1 MWVPCFYLWAC
12 FPFYFLHLSQH
23 DRGYIQMTHLNKAK
37 TALGFLL
44 WIICWGD
51 LFYSFWE
58 RSQGTLLAPVLLVS
72 PTLLGITMLLATFLI
87 QLERRKGVQS
97 SGILLTFW
105 LIALLC
111 ALAILRSK
119 TMTAL
124 KEDAHVDLFRDVTF
138 YIYCCLVLAQLV
150 LSCFSDRS
158 PLFSETINDPN
169 PCPESGASFLS
180 RITFWWI
187 TGQPVKIMYS
197 SSKEPTKPKGSSKTD
212 VNEEAEALIV
222 KSPQKERKPSL
233 FKVLYKTFGPYFLM
247 SFFFK
252 AVHDLMM
259 FAGPEILK
267 LLINFV
273 NDKTAPDWQGYFYTA
288 LLFVSAC
295 LQTLVLHQY
304 FHICFVS
311 GMRIKTAVIGAVY
324 RKALVITNSARKSST
339 VGEIVNLMSVDAQRF
354 MDLATYINMI
364 WSAPLQVILALCLL
378 WLNLGP
384 SVLAGVAVMVLMVPF
399 NAVMA
404 MKTKTYQVA
413 HMKSKDNRIKLMN
426 EILNGIKVLKLYAW
440 ELAFKE
446 KVMDIRQE
454 ELKVLKKS
462 AYLAA
467 VGTFTWVCTP
477 FLVALST
484 FAVYVMVDENN
495 ILDAQKAFV
504 SLALF
509 NILRFP
515 LNILPMVISSI
526 VQASVS
532 LKRLR
537 IFLSHE
543 ELEPDSIERRSVK
556 DGGGTNSITVKN
568 ATFTWAR
575 GEPPTLNGI
584 TFSIP
589 EGALVAVVGQVGCGK
604 SSLLSALLAEMDKVE
619 GHVALKGS
627 VAYVPQQAWIQNDSL
642 RENILFGRQL
652 QERYYQAVLE
662 ACALLP
668 DLEILPSGDRTEIG
682 EKGVNLSGGQ
692 KQRVSLARAVYCDAD
707 IYLFDDPLSAVDAHV
722 GKHIFESVVGP
733 KGMLKH
739 KTRILVTHSI
749 SYLPQVDVIVVMS
762 GGKIS
767 EMGSYQELLAR
778 DGAFAEFLRTYA
790 SAEQEQDAEDEG
802 LTGSSGPGK
811 ETKQME
817 NGMLVTDGGGKPLQ
831 RQLSSSSSY
840 SGDISRQHNSTTEL
854 QKPGAKEEET
864 WKLMEA
870 DKAQTGQ
877 VKLSVY
883 WDYMKA
889 IGLFISF
896 LSIFLFLCNHVS
908 SLASNYWLS
917 LWTDDPV
924 VNGTQEH
931 TKVRL
936 SVYGALGISQGIAV
950 FGYSMAVS
958 IGGIFA
964 SRRLHLDLL
973 HNVLRSPMSF
983 FERTPSGNLVN
994 RFSKELD
1001 TVDSMIPQVI
1011 KMFMG
1016 SLFSV
1021 VGACIIVLLATPIAA
1036 VIIPPLGLVYFF
1048 VQRFYVAS
1056 SRQLKRLESVSR
1068 SPVYSH
1074 FNETLLGVSVI
1085 RAFEEQERFIRQ
1097 SDLKVD
1103 ENQKAYYPSI
1113 VANRWLAVRLECVG
1127 NCIVLF
1133 AALFAV
1139 ISRHSLSAGL
1149 VGLSVS
1155 YSLQVTAY
1163 LNWLVRMS
1171 SEMETNIVAVE
1182 RLKEYSETEKEAPWQ
1197 IQETAPPSTWPQVGR
1212 VEFRD
1217 YGLRYREDLDLVLKH
1232 INVTIDGGEKVGI
1245 VGRTGAGKSSLT
1257 LGLFRINESAEGEII
1272 IDGVNIAKIG
1282 LHDLRFKI
1290 TIIPQDPVLFS
1301 GSLRMNLDPFS
1312 RYSDEEVWTSL
1323 ELAHLKEFVSAL
1335 PDKLNHECAEGGE
1348 NLSVGQRQLVCLA
1361 RALLRKT
1368 KILVLDEATA
1378 AVDLETDDL
1387 IQSTI
1392 RTQFD
1397 DCTVLTIAHR
1407 LNTIMDYTRV
1417 IVLDKGAG
1425 RCVKDA
1431 SDQIQPRL
1439 RSLHPKS
1446 GGAEALRSPRPPAHS
1461 PHCLQHPC
1469 LVPRGRLRVIGAAV
1483 LRLSTVNVTTIV
1495 TIVPGTQIMLS
1506 PAVGPSRSW
1515 GAGRRP
1521 PPGLAAVATG
1531 SLLPP
1536 RTDERRV
1543 WTRSPRVG
1551 VSSLSA
1557 DLPARWPCC
1566 HPGSPSC
1573 CSSPVAR
1580 VASPLLGPSGAEGL
1594 LWLGRIQRTE
1604 CQAPPGVTSRYPK
1617 SPRVA
1622 SWFPVLK
1629 SRPWCLLGC
1638 PGWRC

>member
-1 MWVPCFYLWAC
+1 MALAAGYGLLVLVQQATPLVLGCKRCLPFPVPVLDWNVTWHTSSPDFTKCFQNTVLTWVPCFYLWSC
-12 FPFYFLHLSQH
+12 FPLYFFYLSRH
-23 DRGYIQMTHLNKAK
+23 DWGYIQMTHLNTAK

-44 WIICWGD
+44 WIVCWAD

-58 RSQGTLLAPVLLVS
+58 RSQGVFLAPVLLVS

-97 SGILLTFW
+97 SGIMLIFW
-105 LIALLC
+105 LVALLC
-111 ALAILRSK
+111 AIAIFRSRIIS
-119 TMTAL
+119 AL
-124 KEDAHVDLFRDVTF
+124 NKDAQVDVFRDTTF
-138 YIYCCLVLAQLV
+138 YVYFTLVLVQLV
-150 LSCFSDRS
+150 LSCFSDSS
-158 PLFSETINDPN
+158 PLFSETVHDLN
-169 PCPESGASFLS
+169 PCPESSASFLS

-187 TGQPVKIMYS
+187 TGMMVQGYRQPLKSSDLWSLNKEDTSEEVVPVLINNWKKECAKSRKQPVQIMNAS
-197 SSKEPTKPKGSSKTD
+197 PKDPSKPKGSSQLD
-212 VNEEAEALIV
+212 VNEE
-222 KSPQKERKPSL
+222 
-233 FKVLYKTFGPYFLM
+233 VLYKTFGPYFLM
-247 SFFFK
+247 SFLFK
-252 AVHDLMM
+252 ALHDLMM

-267 LLINFV
+267 LIINFV
-273 NDKTAPDWQGYFYTA
+273 NDREAPDWQGYFYTA
-288 LLFVSAC
+288 LLFVSSC

-304 FHICFVS
+304 FHICFIS
-311 GMRIKTAVIGAVY
+311 GMRIKTAVVGAVY

-354 MDLATYINMI
+354 MDLATYINMV
-364 WSAPLQVILALCLL
+364 WSAPLQVILALWLL

-384 SVLAGVAVMVLMVPF
+384 SVLAGVAVMVFMVPF

-440 ELAFKE
+440 ELAFQD

-484 FAVYVMVDENN
+484 FAVYVTVDENN
-495 ILDAQKAFV
+495 ILDAKKAFV

-543 ELEPDSIERRSVK
+543 ELEPDSIERWPVK

-568 ATFTWAR
+568 GAFTWAR
-575 GEPPTLNGI
+575 GESPTLNGI
-584 TFSIP
+584 NFSIP
-589 EGALVAVVGQVGCGK
+589 EGALVAVVGQ
-604 SSLLSALLAEMDKVE
+604 
-619 GHVALKGS
+619 GS

-642 RENILFGRQL
+642 RENILFGHPL
-652 QERYYQAVLE
+652 KERYYKAVLE

-682 EKGVNLSGGQ
+682 EKVSYGMGIACHCQLLLCNKQHKTLVVISSSVIQCTLEGVNLSGGQ
-692 KQRVSLARAVYCDAD
+692 KQRVSLARAVYCNSD
-707 IYLFDDPLSAVDAHV
+707 IYLFDNPLSAVDAHV
-722 GKHIFESVVGP
+722 GKHIFEKVVGP
-733 KGMLKH
+733 MGLLKN
-739 KTRILVTHSI
+739 KTRILVTHGI
-749 SYLPQVDVIVVMS
+749 SSLPQVDVIIVMS

-767 EMGSYQELLAR
+767 EMGSYQELLDR

-790 SAEQEQDAEDEG
+790 SAEQD
-802 LTGSSGPGK
+802 
-811 ETKQME
+811 
-817 NGMLVTDGGGKPLQ
+817 
-831 RQLSSSSSY
+831 
-840 SGDISRQHNSTTEL
+840 
-854 QKPGAKEEET
+854 
-864 WKLMEA
+864 
-870 DKAQTGQ
+870 
-877 VKLSVY
+877 
-883 WDYMKA
+883 
-889 IGLFISF
+889 
-896 LSIFLFLCNHVS
+896 
-908 SLASNYWLS
+908 LASEGDRVS
-917 LWTDDPV
+917 
-924 VNGTQEH
+924 
-931 TKVRL
+931 
-936 SVYGALGISQGIAV
+936 V

-964 SRRLHLDLL
+964 SRHLHLDLL
-973 HNVLRSPMSF
+973 RNVLRSPMSF

-1001 TVDSMIPQVI
+1001 MVDSMIPQVI

-1021 VGACIIVLLATPIAA
+1021 IGAVIIILLATPIAA
-1036 VIIPPLGLVYFF
+1036 VVISPLGLVYFF

-1085 RAFEEQERFIRQ
+1085 RAFEEQECFIHQ

-1133 AALFAV
+1133 AALFDV
-1139 ISRHSLSAGL
+1139 ISHHSLSAGL

-1155 YSLQVTAY
+1155 YSLQ
-1163 LNWLVRMS
+1163 
-1171 SEMETNIVAVE
+1171 
-1182 RLKEYSETEKEAPWQ
+1182 APWQ
-1197 IQETAPPSTWPQVGR
+1197 IQETAPPSTWSHSGR
-1212 VEFRD
+1212 VEFRN
-1217 YGLRYREDLDLVLKH
+1217 YCLRYREDLDLVLKN
-1232 INVTIDGGEKVGI
+1232 INITIEGGEKVGI

-1257 LGLFRINESAEGEII
+1257 LCLFRINESSEGEII

-1282 LHDLRFKI
+1282 LHNLRFKI
-1290 TIIPQDPVLFS
+1290 IIPQDPVLFS
-1301 GSLRMNLDPFS
+1301 GSLRMNLDPFGQ
-1312 RYSDEEVWTSL
+1312 YSDEEVWMTL
-1323 ELAHLKEFVSAL
+1323 ELAHLKGFVSAL

-1392 RTQFD
+1392 RTQFE
-1397 DCTVLTIAHR
+1397 DCTVLTIAHW

-1417 IVLDKGAG
+1417 IVLDKGEVRECGAPSELLQHRG
-1425 RCVKDA
+1425 IFYSMAKDA
-1431 SDQIQPRL
+1431 
-1439 RSLHPKS
+1439 
-1446 GGAEALRSPRPPAHS
+1446 G
-1461 PHCLQHPC
+1461 
-1469 LVPRGRLRVIGAAV
+1469 LV
-1483 LRLSTVNVTTIV
+1483 
-1495 TIVPGTQIMLS
+1495 
-1506 PAVGPSRSW
+1506 
-1515 GAGRRP
+1515 
-1521 PPGLAAVATG
+1521 
-1531 SLLPP
+1531 
-1536 RTDERRV
+1536 
-1543 WTRSPRVG
+1543 
-1551 VSSLSA
+1551 
-1557 DLPARWPCC
+1557 
-1566 HPGSPSC
+1566 
-1573 CSSPVAR
+1573 
-1580 VASPLLGPSGAEGL
+1580 
-1594 LWLGRIQRTE
+1594 
-1604 CQAPPGVTSRYPK
+1604 
-1617 SPRVA
+1617 
-1622 SWFPVLK
+1622 
-1629 SRPWCLLGC
+1629 
-1638 PGWRC
+1638 

>member
-1 MWVPCFYLWAC
+1 MALQSFCSAEGSDPFWDWNVTWYTSNPDFTKCFQNTVLMWVPCFYLWAC

-187 TGQPVKIMYS
+187 TGLMVRGYRQPLTSNDLWSLNKEDTSEQVVPVLVKNWKKECAKSRRQPVKIMYS
-197 SSKEPTKPKGSSKTD
+197 SSKEPTKPKGGSKTD

-222 KSPQKERKPSL
+222 KSPQKERQPSL

-790 SAEQEQDAEDEG
+790 SAEQEQDTEDEG

-1417 IVLDKGAG
+1417 IVLDKGEV
-1425 RCVKDA
+1425 REC
-1431 SDQIQPRL
+1431 
-1439 RSLHPKS
+1439 
-1446 GGAEALRSPRPPAHS
+1446 
-1461 PHCLQHPC
+1461 
-1469 LVPRGRLRVIGAAV
+1469 
-1483 LRLSTVNVTTIV
+1483 
-1495 TIVPGTQIMLS
+1495 
-1506 PAVGPSRSW
+1506 
-1515 GAGRRP
+1515 
-1521 PPGLAAVATG
+1521 
-1531 SLLPP
+1531 
-1536 RTDERRV
+1536 
-1543 WTRSPRVG
+1543 
-1551 VSSLSA
+1551 
-1557 DLPARWPCC
+1557 
-1566 HPGSPSC
+1566 GSPSQ
-1573 CSSPVAR
+1573 
-1580 VASPLLGPSGAEGL
+1580 LLQRRGL
-1594 LWLGRIQRTE
+1594 FYSMAKDAGL
-1604 CQAPPGVTSRYPK
+1604 V
-1617 SPRVA
+1617 
-1622 SWFPVLK
+1622 
-1629 SRPWCLLGC
+1629 
-1638 PGWRC
+1638 

>member
-1 MWVPCFYLWAC
+1 MALRGFCSADGSDPFWEWNVTWYTSNPDFTKCFQNTVLVWVPCFYLWVC
-12 FPFYFLHLSQH
+12 FPFYFLYLSHH

-44 WIICWGD
+44 WIVCWAD

-58 RSQGTLLAPVLLVS
+58 RSRVKFLAPVFLVS

-97 SGILLTFW
+97 SGIMLTFW
-105 LIALLC
+105 LVALLC

-119 TMTAL
+119 IMTAL
-124 KEDAHVDLFRDVTF
+124 KEDAEVNLFRDTTF
-138 YIYCCLVLAQLV
+138 YIYFCLVLTQLV

-187 TGQPVKIMYS
+187 TGLMIRGYRQPLESTDLWSLNKEDMSEQVVPILVKNWKKECAKSRKQPVKIVYS
-197 SSKEPTKPKGSSKTD
+197 SNDPAKPKGSSKVD

-222 KSPQKERKPSL
+222 KSPQKEREPSL

-247 SFFFK
+247 SFLFK
-252 AVHDLMM
+252 ALHDLMM
-259 FAGPEILK
+259 FAGPELLK
-267 LLINFV
+267 LLISFV
-273 NDKTAPDWQGYFYTA
+273 NDKKAPDWQGYFYTV
-288 LLFVSAC
+288 LLFVCAC

-354 MDLATYINMI
+354 MDLTTYINMI
-364 WSAPLQVILALCLL
+364 WSAPLQVILALYLL

-384 SVLAGVAVMVLMVPF
+384 SVLAGVAVMILMVPL
-399 NAVMA
+399 NAFMA

-413 HMKSKDNRIKLMN
+413 HMKSKDSRIKLMN

-440 ELAFKE
+440 ELAFKD
-446 KVMDIRQE
+446 KVLAIRQE

-477 FLVALST
+477 FLVALCT
-484 FAVYVMVDENN
+484 FAVYVTTGEHNV
-495 ILDAQKAFV
+495 LDAQKAFV

-537 IFLSHE
+537 VFLSHE
-543 ELEPDSIERRSVK
+543 ELEPDSIERRPMK
-556 DGGGTNSITVKN
+556 DGGSSNSITVKN

-575 GEPPTLNGI
+575 NDPPTLNGI

-589 EGALVAVVGQVGCGK
+589 EGSLVAVVGQVGCGK
-604 SSLLSALLAEMDKVE
+604 SSLLSALLAEMDKLE
-619 GHVALKGS
+619 GHVAIKGS
-627 VAYVPQQAWIQNDSL
+627 VAYVPQQAWIQNHSL

-652 QERYYQAVLE
+652 QERYYKAVIE

-692 KQRVSLARAVYCDAD
+692 KQRVSLARAVYCDSD
-707 IYLFDDPLSAVDAHV
+707 VYLFDDPLSAVDAHV
-722 GKHIFESVVGP
+722 GKHIFENVIGP
-733 KGMLKH
+733 KGMLKN
-739 KTRILVTHSI
+739 KTRLLVTHGI
-749 SYLPQVDVIVVMS
+749 SYLPQVDVIIVMS

-767 EMGSYQELLAR
+767 EMGSYQELLAQ
-778 DGAFAEFLRTYA
+778 DGAFAEFLRTY
-790 SAEQEQDAEDEG
+790 SSTEQEQTEQDDG
-802 LTGSSGPGK
+802 LAGMSGPGK
-811 ETKQME
+811 ETRQME
-817 NGMLVTDGGGKPLQ
+817 NGMVVTDAAGKQVQ
-831 RQLSSSSSY
+831 RQLSNSSSY
-840 SGDISRQHNSTTEL
+840 SGDVSRHHNSTAEL
-854 QKPGAKEEET
+854 QKAGANVEDT

-883 WDYMKA
+883 WEYMKA

-896 LSIFLFLCNHVS
+896 LSIFLFLCNHVAA
-908 SLASNYWLS
+908 LASNYWLS
-917 LWTDDPV
+917 LWTDDPI

-936 SVYGALGISQGIAV
+936 SVYGALGISQGIGV
-950 FGYSMAVS
+950 FGYSMALS
-958 IGGIFA
+958 IGGIIA

-994 RFSKELD
+994 RFSKEMD

-1016 SLFSV
+1016 SMFNV
-1021 VGACIIVLLATPIAA
+1021 IGACIIILLATPIAA
-1036 VIIPPLGLVYFF
+1036 VIIPPLGLIYFF

-1085 RAFEEQERFIRQ
+1085 RAFAEQERFIHQ

-1133 AALFAV
+1133 ATLFAV

-1182 RLKEYSETEKEAPWQ
+1182 RLKEYSETEKEAPWR
-1197 IQETAPPSTWPQVGR
+1197 IEEMAPSSTWPEVGG

-1217 YGLRYREDLDLVLKH
+1217 YSLRYREDLDMVLKH
-1232 INVTIDGGEKVGI
+1232 INITINGGEKVGI

-1272 IDGVNIAKIG
+1272 IDNVNIAKIG

-1312 RYSDEEVWTSL
+1312 QYSDEEVWTSL
-1323 ELAHLKEFVSAL
+1323 ELAHLKNFVSGL

-1348 NLSVGQRQLVCLA
+1348 NLSIGQRQLVCLA

-1417 IVLDKGAG
+1417 IVLDKGEI
-1425 RCVKDA
+1425 REC
-1431 SDQIQPRL
+1431 
-1439 RSLHPKS
+1439 
-1446 GGAEALRSPRPPAHS
+1446 
-1461 PHCLQHPC
+1461 
-1469 LVPRGRLRVIGAAV
+1469 
-1483 LRLSTVNVTTIV
+1483 
-1495 TIVPGTQIMLS
+1495 
-1506 PAVGPSRSW
+1506 
-1515 GAGRRP
+1515 
-1521 PPGLAAVATG
+1521 
-1531 SLLPP
+1531 
-1536 RTDERRV
+1536 
-1543 WTRSPRVG
+1543 
-1551 VSSLSA
+1551 
-1557 DLPARWPCC
+1557 
-1566 HPGSPSC
+1566 GSPSD
-1573 CSSPVAR
+1573 
-1580 VASPLLGPSGAEGL
+1580 LLQQRGL
-1594 LWLGRIQRTE
+1594 FYSMAKDAGL
-1604 CQAPPGVTSRYPK
+1604 V
-1617 SPRVA
+1617 
-1622 SWFPVLK
+1622 
-1629 SRPWCLLGC
+1629 
-1638 PGWRC
+1638 

>member
-1 MWVPCFYLWAC
+1 MQKVPNTLIFAPVTVVVRDTVGWDWNITWYTSNPDFTKCFQNTVLVWVPCFYLWVS
-12 FPFYFLHLSQH
+12 FPFYFLYLSHH

-44 WIICWGD
+44 WIVCWAD

-58 RSQGTLLAPVLLVS
+58 RNWGNFPAPVFLVS

-87 QLERRKGVQS
+87 QLERRKGIQS
-97 SGILLTFW
+97 SGIMLTFW

-111 ALAILRSK
+111 ALVILRSK
-119 TMTAL
+119 IMTAL
-124 KEDAHVDLFRDVTF
+124 KEDANVDVFRDVTF
-138 YIYCCLVLAQLV
+138 YIYFSLVLVQLV

-187 TGQPVKIMYS
+187 TGLIVRGYRQPLESADLWSLNKEDTSEQVVPVLVKNWKKECAKSRKQPVKIVYS
-197 SSKEPTKPKGSSKTD
+197 SKDPAKPKGGSKVD
-212 VNEEAEALIV
+212 VNEEAEALLV
-222 KSPQKERKPSL
+222 RGPQKVREPSL

-247 SFFFK
+247 SFVYK
-252 AVHDLMM
+252 LLHDLMM
-259 FAGPEILK
+259 FTGPEILK

-273 NDKTAPDWQGYFYTA
+273 NDKKAPDWQGSSF
-288 LLFVSAC
+288 F
-295 LQTLVLHQY
+295 HQ
-304 FHICFVS
+304 
-311 GMRIKTAVIGAVY
+311 GLEAVY
-324 RKALVITNSARKSST
+324 RLLLICHTHPSLSFVPQALVITNSARKSST

-354 MDLATYINMI
+354 MDLTTYINMV
-364 WSAPLQVILALCLL
+364 WSAPLQVFLALYLL

-384 SVLAGVAVMVLMVPF
+384 SVLAGVAVMILMVPL

-413 HMKSKDNRIKLMN
+413 HMKSKDSRIKLMN

-440 ELAFKE
+440 ELAFKD
-446 KVMDIRQE
+446 KVLAIRQE

-467 VGTFTWVCTP
+467 MGTFTWVCTP
-477 FLVALST
+477 FLVALCT
-484 FAVYVMVDENN
+484 FAVYVTVDETN
-495 ILDAQKAFV
+495 ILNAQKAFV

-543 ELEPDSIERRSVK
+543 ELDPDSIERLPIK
-556 DGGGTNSITVKN
+556 DGGGSHSITVRN

-575 GEPPTLNGI
+575 SDPPTLNGI
-584 TFSIP
+584 TFSVP
-589 EGALVAVVGQVGCGK
+589 EGSLVAVVGQVGCGK

-619 GHVALKGS
+619 GHVAIKGS

-652 QERYYQAVLE
+652 QERYYKSVIE

-692 KQRVSLARAVYCDAD
+692 KQRVSLARAVYCDSD
-707 IYLFDDPLSAVDAHV
+707 VYLFDDPLSAVDAHV
-722 GKHIFESVVGP
+722 GKHIFEHVIGP
-733 KGMLKH
+733 KGMLKN
-739 KTRILVTHSI
+739 KTRLLVTHGI
-749 SYLPQVDVIVVMS
+749 SYLPQVDVIIVMS

-778 DGAFAEFLRTYA
+778 DGAFAEFLRTYS
-790 SAEQEQDAEDEG
+790 SAEQEQTEQDEG
-802 LTGSSGPGK
+802 LAGMSGPGK

-817 NGMLVTDGGGKPLQ
+817 NGMVVMDAARKQPQ
-831 RQLSSSSSY
+831 RQLSNSSSY
-840 SGDISRQHNSTTEL
+840 SGDASRHHGSTAEL
-854 QKPGAKEEET
+854 QKAGAKEDT
-864 WKLMEA
+864 WKMMEA

-896 LSIFLFLCNHVS
+896 LSIFLFLCNHVAALS
-908 SLASNYWLS
+908 SNYWLS
-917 LWTDDPV
+917 LWTDDPI

-936 SVYGALGISQGIAV
+936 SVYGALGISQGLAV
-950 FGYSMAVS
+950 FGYSMALS

-973 HNVLRSPMSF
+973 HNVLWSPMSF

-994 RFSKELD
+994 RFSKEMD

-1016 SLFSV
+1016 SLFNV
-1021 VGACIIVLLATPIAA
+1021 IGACIIILLATPIAA
-1036 VIIPPLGLVYFF
+1036 VIIPPLGLIYFF

-1085 RAFEEQERFIRQ
+1085 RAFAEQERFISQ

-1133 AALFAV
+1133 ATLFAV
-1139 ISRHSLSAGL
+1139 ISRNSLSAGL
-1149 VGLSVS
+1149 VGLSIS
-1155 YSLQVTAY
+1155 YSLQVTTY

-1182 RLKEYSETEKEAPWQ
+1182 RLKEYSETEKEAPWR
-1197 IQETAPPSTWPQVGR
+1197 IQEMTPASTWPQVGR

-1217 YGLRYREDLDLVLKH
+1217 YSLRYREDLDLVLKH
-1232 INVTIDGGEKVGI
+1232 INITIEGGEKVGI

-1257 LGLFRINESAEGEII
+1257 LGLFRIKESSEGEII
-1272 IDGVNIAKIG
+1272 IDNVNIAKIG

-1290 TIIPQDPVLFS
+1290 TIIPQDPILFS

-1312 RYSDEEVWTSL
+1312 QYSDEEVWTSL
-1323 ELAHLKEFVSAL
+1323 ELAHLKNFVSAL
-1335 PDKLNHECAEGGE
+1335 PDKLNHECTEGGE

-1392 RTQFD
+1392 RTQFE

-1417 IVLDKGAG
+1417 IVLDKGEIRECGAPSDLLQQRG
-1425 RCVKDA
+1425 LFYSMAKDA
-1431 SDQIQPRL
+1431 
-1439 RSLHPKS
+1439 
-1446 GGAEALRSPRPPAHS
+1446 G
-1461 PHCLQHPC
+1461 
-1469 LVPRGRLRVIGAAV
+1469 LV
-1483 LRLSTVNVTTIV
+1483 
-1495 TIVPGTQIMLS
+1495 
-1506 PAVGPSRSW
+1506 
-1515 GAGRRP
+1515 
-1521 PPGLAAVATG
+1521 
-1531 SLLPP
+1531 
-1536 RTDERRV
+1536 
-1543 WTRSPRVG
+1543 
-1551 VSSLSA
+1551 
-1557 DLPARWPCC
+1557 
-1566 HPGSPSC
+1566 
-1573 CSSPVAR
+1573 
-1580 VASPLLGPSGAEGL
+1580 
-1594 LWLGRIQRTE
+1594 
-1604 CQAPPGVTSRYPK
+1604 
-1617 SPRVA
+1617 
-1622 SWFPVLK
+1622 
-1629 SRPWCLLGC
+1629 
-1638 PGWRC
+1638 

>member
-1 MWVPCFYLWAC
+1 MALRGFCSADGSDPLWDWNVTWNTSNPDFTKCFQNTVLVWVPCFYLWAC
-12 FPFYFLHLSQH
+12 FPFYFLYLSRH
-23 DRGYIQMTHLNKAK
+23 DRGYIQMTPLNKTK

-44 WIICWGD
+44 WIVCWAD

-58 RSQGTLLAPVLLVS
+58 RSRGIFLAPVFLVS
-72 PTLLGITMLLATFLI
+72 PTLLGITTLLATFLI

-97 SGILLTFW
+97 SGIMLTFW
-105 LIALLC
+105 LVALVC

-119 TMTAL
+119 IMTAL
-124 KEDAHVDLFRDVTF
+124 KEDAQVDLFRDITF
-138 YIYCCLVLAQLV
+138 YVYFSLLLIQLV

-158 PLFSETINDPN
+158 PLFSETIHDPN
-169 PCPESGASFLS
+169 PCPESSASFLS

-187 TGQPVKIMYS
+187 TGLIVRGYRQPLEGSDLWSLNKEDTSEQVVPVLVKNWKKECAKTRKQPVKVVYS
-197 SSKEPTKPKGSSKTD
+197 SKDPAQPKESSKVD
-212 VNEEAEALIV
+212 ANEEVEALIV
-222 KSPQKERKPSL
+222 KSPQKEWNPSL

-252 AVHDLMM
+252 AIHDLMM
-259 FAGPEILK
+259 FSGPQILK
-267 LLINFV
+267 LLIKFV
-273 NDKTAPDWQGYFYTA
+273 NDTKAPDWQGYFYTV
-288 LLFVSAC
+288 LLFVTAC

-364 WSAPLQVILALCLL
+364 WSAPLQVILALYLL

-384 SVLAGVAVMVLMVPF
+384 SVLAGVAVMVLMVPV

-440 ELAFKE
+440 ELAFKD
-446 KVMDIRQE
+446 KVLAIRQE

-462 AYLAA
+462 AYLSA

-477 FLVALST
+477 FLVALCT
-484 FAVYVMVDENN
+484 FAVYVTIDENN
-495 ILDAQKAFV
+495 ILDAQTAFV

-543 ELEPDSIERRSVK
+543 ELEPDSIERRPVK
-556 DGGGTNSITVKN
+556 DGGGTNSITVRN

-575 GEPPTLNGI
+575 SDPPTLNGI

-619 GHVALKGS
+619 GHVAIKGS

-642 RENILFGRQL
+642 RENILFGCQL
-652 QERYYQAVLE
+652 EEPYYRSVIQ

-692 KQRVSLARAVYCDAD
+692 KQRVSLARAVYSNAD

-722 GKHIFESVVGP
+722 GKHIFENVIGP
-733 KGMLKH
+733 KGMLKN
-739 KTRILVTHSI
+739 KTRILVTHSM
-749 SYLPQVDVIVVMS
+749 SYLPQVDVIIVMS

-790 SAEQEQDAEDEG
+790 STEQEQDAEENG
-802 LTGSSGPGK
+802 VTGVSGPGK
-811 ETKQME
+811 EAKQME
-817 NGMLVTDGGGKPLQ
+817 NGMLVTDSAGKQLQ

-840 SGDISRQHNSTTEL
+840 SGDISRHHNSTAEL
-854 QKPGAKEEET
+854 QKAEAKKEET

-896 LSIFLFLCNHVS
+896 LSIFLFMCNHVS
-908 SLASNYWLS
+908 ALASNYWLS
-917 LWTDDPV
+917 LWTDDPI

-958 IGGIFA
+958 IGGILA
-964 SRRLHLDLL
+964 SRCLHVDLL
-973 HNVLRSPMSF
+973 HSILRSPMSF

-1001 TVDSMIPQVI
+1001 TVDSMIPEVI

-1016 SLFSV
+1016 SLFNV
-1021 VGACIIVLLATPIAA
+1021 IGACIVILLATPIAA
-1036 VIIPPLGLVYFF
+1036 IIIPPLGLIYFF

-1085 RAFEEQERFIRQ
+1085 RAFEEQERFIHQ

-1155 YSLQVTAY
+1155 YSLQVTTY

-1197 IQETAPPSTWPQVGR
+1197 IQETAPPSSWPQVGR
-1212 VEFRD
+1212 VEFRN
-1217 YGLRYREDLDLVLKH
+1217 YCLRYREDLDFVLRH
-1232 INVTIDGGEKVGI
+1232 INVTINGGEKVGI

-1272 IDGVNIAKIG
+1272 IDGINIAKIG

-1312 RYSDEEVWTSL
+1312 QYSDEEVWTSL
-1323 ELAHLKEFVSAL
+1323 ELAHLKDFVSAL
-1335 PDKLNHECAEGGE
+1335 PDKLDHECAEGGE

-1392 RTQFD
+1392 RTQFE

-1417 IVLDKGAG
+1417 IVLDKGEIQEYGAPSDLLQQRG
-1425 RCVKDA
+1425 LFYSMAKDA
-1431 SDQIQPRL
+1431 
-1439 RSLHPKS
+1439 
-1446 GGAEALRSPRPPAHS
+1446 G
-1461 PHCLQHPC
+1461 
-1469 LVPRGRLRVIGAAV
+1469 LV
-1483 LRLSTVNVTTIV
+1483 
-1495 TIVPGTQIMLS
+1495 
-1506 PAVGPSRSW
+1506 
-1515 GAGRRP
+1515 
-1521 PPGLAAVATG
+1521 
-1531 SLLPP
+1531 
-1536 RTDERRV
+1536 
-1543 WTRSPRVG
+1543 
-1551 VSSLSA
+1551 
-1557 DLPARWPCC
+1557 
-1566 HPGSPSC
+1566 
-1573 CSSPVAR
+1573 
-1580 VASPLLGPSGAEGL
+1580 
-1594 LWLGRIQRTE
+1594 
-1604 CQAPPGVTSRYPK
+1604 
-1617 SPRVA
+1617 
-1622 SWFPVLK
+1622 
-1629 SRPWCLLGC
+1629 
-1638 PGWRC
+1638 

>member
-1 MWVPCFYLWAC
+1 MALRGFCSADGSDPLWDWNVTWYTSNPDFTKCFQNTVLVWVPCIYLWGC
-12 FPFYFLHLSQH
+12 FPFYFLHLSRH

-44 WIICWGD
+44 WIVCWAD

-58 RSQGTLLAPVLLVS
+58 RSRGMLLAPVFLVS

-97 SGILLTFW
+97 SGIMLTFW
-105 LIALLC
+105 LVALVC
-111 ALAILRSK
+111 AAAILRSK
-119 TMTAL
+119 IMTAL
-124 KEDAHVDLFRDVTF
+124 KEDARIDVFRDVTF
-138 YIYCCLVLAQLV
+138 YIYFFLVLVQLV
-150 LSCFSDRS
+150 LSCFSDRL

-180 RITFWWI
+180 RISFWWI
-187 TGQPVKIMYS
+187 TGMMVQGFRQPLKSTDLWSLNKEDTSEQVVPVLVKNWKKECAKSRKQPVKIVYS
-197 SSKEPTKPKGSSKTD
+197 SKDPAKPKGGSKVD

-222 KSPQKERKPSL
+222 KSPQKDRDPSL

-247 SFFFK
+247 SFLFK
-252 AVHDLMM
+252 ALHDLMM

-273 NDKTAPDWQGYFYTA
+273 NDKKAPDWQGYFYTA
-288 LLFVSAC
+288 LLFISAC

-364 WSAPLQVILALCLL
+364 WSAPLQVILALYLL

-384 SVLAGVAVMVLMVPF
+384 SVLAGVAVMILMVPL

-440 ELAFKE
+440 ELAFKD
-446 KVMDIRQE
+446 KVLAIRQE

-484 FAVYVMVDENN
+484 FAVYVTIDKDN

-543 ELEPDSIERRSVK
+543 ELEPSSIERRPAK
-556 DGGGTNSITVKN
+556 DGGGMNSITVRN

-575 GEPPTLNGI
+575 SDPPTLSGI
-584 TFSIP
+584 TFSVP

-619 GHVALKGS
+619 GHVAIKGS

-642 RENILFGRQL
+642 KENILFGRPL
-652 QERYYQAVLE
+652 QERYYKAVIE

-668 DLEILPSGDRTEIG
+668 DLEILPTGDRTEIG

-692 KQRVSLARAVYCDAD
+692 KQRVSLARAVYCNSD

-722 GKHIFESVVGP
+722 GKHIFENVVGP
-733 KGMLKH
+733 KGMLKN
-739 KTRILVTHSI
+739 KTRILVTHGI
-749 SYLPQVDVIVVMS
+749 SYLPQVDVIIVMS

-802 LTGSSGPGK
+802 RGSLWVPLPGLTGSSGLAK
-811 ETKQME
+811 EARLME
-817 NGMLVTDGGGKPLQ
+817 NGMLVTDTAGKQLQ

-840 SGDISRQHNSTTEL
+840 SGDARKHHNSTAEL
-854 QKPGAKEEET
+854 QKAGTPKEAT

-896 LSIFLFLCNHVS
+896 LSIFLFLSNHIAA
-908 SLASNYWLS
+908 LASNYWLS
-917 LWTDDPV
+917 LWTDDPI
-924 VNGTQEH
+924 VNGTQQH

-936 SVYGALGISQGIAV
+936 SVYGALGISQGISV

-958 IGGIFA
+958 IGGILA

-1021 VGACIIVLLATPIAA
+1021 VGACIIILLATPIAA
-1036 VIIPPLGLVYFF
+1036 VIIPPLGLIYFF

-1074 FNETLLGVSVI
+1074 FSETLLGVSVI

-1113 VANRWLAVRLECVG
+1113 VANRWLAVRLEFVG

-1133 AALFAV
+1133 AALFSV

-1197 IQETAPPSTWPQVGR
+1197 IEEMAPPSTWPQVGR
-1212 VEFRD
+1212 VEFQD
-1217 YGLRYREDLDLVLKH
+1217 YGLRYREDLDLVLRH
-1232 INVTIDGGEKVGI
+1232 INITIDGGEKVGI

-1257 LGLFRINESAEGEII
+1257 LGLFRITEPAKGQII
-1272 IDGVNIAKIG
+1272 IDGVNIAQIG
-1282 LHDLRFKI
+1282 LHSLRLKI

-1301 GSLRMNLDPFS
+1301 GPLRMNLDPFS
-1312 RYSDEEVWTSL
+1312 QYSDEEIWTSL
-1323 ELAHLKEFVSAL
+1323 ELAHLKNFVSAL
-1335 PDKLNHECAEGGE
+1335 PDKLNHECTEGGE

-1368 KILVLDEATA
+1368 KVLVLDEATA

-1417 IVLDKGAG
+1417 IVLDKGEIRECGPPSDLLQQRGLFYSMA
-1425 RCVKDA
+1425 KDA
-1431 SDQIQPRL
+1431 
-1439 RSLHPKS
+1439 
-1446 GGAEALRSPRPPAHS
+1446 G
-1461 PHCLQHPC
+1461 
-1469 LVPRGRLRVIGAAV
+1469 LV
-1483 LRLSTVNVTTIV
+1483 
-1495 TIVPGTQIMLS
+1495 
-1506 PAVGPSRSW
+1506 
-1515 GAGRRP
+1515 
-1521 PPGLAAVATG
+1521 
-1531 SLLPP
+1531 
-1536 RTDERRV
+1536 
-1543 WTRSPRVG
+1543 
-1551 VSSLSA
+1551 
-1557 DLPARWPCC
+1557 
-1566 HPGSPSC
+1566 
-1573 CSSPVAR
+1573 
-1580 VASPLLGPSGAEGL
+1580 
-1594 LWLGRIQRTE
+1594 
-1604 CQAPPGVTSRYPK
+1604 
-1617 SPRVA
+1617 
-1622 SWFPVLK
+1622 
-1629 SRPWCLLGC
+1629 
-1638 PGWRC
+1638 